1 MLTHGQIWMAID
13 RLAERYG
20 LTASG
25 LARRAGLD
33 ATSFNKSK
41 RVSPDGRERW
51 PSTESI
57 AKVLNAT
64 GASLGEFVG
73 LIEPG
78 EAHRGTTVPLVGLGE
93 AGAPPLFAEDGM
105 PAGTRWDE
113 IEFPDVGG
121 DKIFAV
127 EVSGSELEPLYRDG
141 DVLIVSPSAGLRKG
155 DRLLLRTGDGAVR
168 ARELVRRTVRS
179 LELKASSAPG
189 GEVSLPVSDVAWMAR
204 IMWCRH

>member
-1 MLTHGQIWMAID
+1 MLTHGQIWTAID

-33 ATSFNKSK
+33 ATSFNRSK

-64 GASLGEFVG
+64 GASLGELVA

-78 EAHRGTTVPLVGLGE
+78 EVSQGATVPLVGWLD
-93 AGAPPLFAEDGM
+93 AGAPPHFAPDGM
-105 PAGTRWDE
+105 PCGANWSE
-113 IEFPDVGG
+113 IEFPDVGAERV
-121 DKIFAV
+121 FAV
-127 EVSGSELEPLYRDG
+127 EVAGSAHAPVYRDG
-141 DVLIVSPSAGLRKG
+141 DVLIVSPTAGVRKG
-155 DRLLLRTGDGAVR
+155 DRVLVR
-168 ARELVRRTVRS
+168 DASGTVSARELVRRTVRT
-179 LELKASSAPG
+179 LELRGLADGS
-189 GEVSLPVSDVAWMAR
+189 ERSLPLAEAEYVAR
-204 IMWCRH
+204 IIWCKQ